1 MWDLLMDPKDR
12 PKSFHTGYDVYD
24 KKNMGFI
31 TTGPE
36 AEQAGTPYDTSLK
49 GNGNG
54 GHLWGVKLPTDQ
66 KWDLIEYMKTL

>member
-1 MWDLLMDPKDR
+1 MWDLLADPKDR
-12 PKSFHTGYDVYD
+12 PKNFYRGYDVYD

-31 TTGPE
+31 TTGTE
-36 AEQAGTPYDTSLK
+36 AEKAGTSYDTSQK

-54 GHLWGVKLPTDQ
+54 GHLWGTKLTTDQ